1 MGSIIFYKKNIY
13 IYIYIFKHCNG
24 RFWGYN
30 NSNFGFVQNWG
41 YSLGLSWENG
51 HHGNFRWVYHF
62 TSVWGLA
69 KVYKV
74 VVYKPFDYTYLCIYH
89 KPMKTL
95 ALVISCYW
103 SDYNPTSPCLAPPG

>member
-1 MGSIIFYKKNIY
+1 MVDFGGTIIVI
-13 IYIYIFKHCNG
+13 
-24 RFWGYN
+24 
-30 NSNFGFVQNWG
+30 
-41 YSLGLSWENG
+41 LGLCKIGDTPQVCLGKMSIMAIFAG
-51 HHGNFRWVYHF
+51 FI

-103 SDYNPTSPCLAPPG
+103 SDYNPTSRCLAPPG